1 MRAFKPVNQFLP
13 FAAKGLLADAP
24 HGSLGRTATRTPWRW
39 DLGFVAKINLRC
51 PRCGGWAC
59 SQQGAEAALTVAEE
73 HLTEDIGKGVWKA
86 GETTRGWSVRGLPGG
101 SCYVPRTRGSCGW
114 KGCLWGGGGGGR
126 VAADCRQL
134 RGGHISGPLSP
145 SASVSAGAPGKSEG
159 QQPGHTLHGAASWT
173 QMKGSWQGAGGQ
185 GVVSS

>member
-24 HGSLGRTATRTPWRW
+24 HGSLGHTATRTPWRW

-73 HLTEDIGKGVWKA
+73 RLTEDIGKGVWKA
-86 GETTRGWSVRGLPGG
+86 GETTRGWSVRGLSGG
-101 SCYVPRTRGSCGW
+101 SCYIPRTRESCGW
-114 KGCLWGGGGGGR
+114 KGCLWGGGGAGLQLTVGSSEEDTFLGPSLLPPQCPLVLPGSLRASSQDTLCMGQPPGR
-126 VAADCRQL
+126 R
-134 RGGHISGPLSP
+134 
-145 SASVSAGAPGKSEG
+145 
-159 QQPGHTLHGAASWT
+159 
-173 QMKGSWQGAGGQ
+173 
-185 GVVSS
+185 